1 MGKIYID
8 FLHLYISLGGYL
20 KKKNIAKKHKKTDL
34 TKRLEKVLQKTE
46 RRLKKK
52 NQFLMD
58 AVKRKKE
65 LQKTR
70 PDKDL
75 KFMADSL
82 QNENTSLKKHVE
94 HLKLKV
100 KSLEIE
106 NETHKQKKHELEQ
119 DVNQK
124 ATIIELLEKGEVEI
138 SGICHAVIEN
148 VKTKW
153 LGWPDGAIIEEVDVT
168 VLNNS
173 LDELKGVHLDLYV
186 AKDNKIIHKM
196 EGIKT
201 KKDIKPKGK
210 ISCKIHLFKS
220 LKKKGVYVLT
230 LKTYSESLGKELN
243 CLEKTIVI

>member
-1 MGKIYID
+1 M
-8 FLHLYISLGGYL
+8 
-20 KKKNIAKKHKKTDL
+20 KKKNVAKNKKTNL
-34 TKRLEKVLQKTE
+34 TKKLEKVLQKTE

-58 AVKRKKE
+58 AVKTKKE
-65 LQKTR
+65 LQKTGH
-70 PDKDL
+70 DKDL

-82 QNENTSLKKHVE
+82 QNENVSLKKHVE

-119 DVNQK
+119 DLNQK
-124 ATIIELLEKGEVEI
+124 ATIIELLEKGEIEI
-138 SGICHAVIEN
+138 SGICHTIVDNIR
-148 VKTKW
+148 TKW
-153 LGWPDGAIIEEVDVT
+153 IGWPDGAIIEEVDVT
-168 VLNNS
+168 IVNNS
-173 LDELKGVHLDLYV
+173 LDELKGIHLDLYLT
-186 AKDNKIIHKM
+186 KDNKILHKV

-210 ISCKIHLFKS
+210 TSCKIHLFKS
-220 LKKKGVYVLT
+220 LKKKGAYVLT

>member
-1 MGKIYID
+1 MKR
-8 FLHLYISLGGYL
+8 
-20 KKKNIAKKHKKTDL
+20 KKIAKIKKVDL
-34 TKRLEKVLQKTE
+34 AKRLEKVLRKTE

-58 AVKRKKE
+58 AVKKKRE
-65 LQKTR
+65 LQKVG
-70 PDKDL
+70 PNKDL
-75 KFMADSL
+75 KFMTESL

-106 NETHKQKKHELEQ
+106 NETHKQKKHDLEQ

-173 LDELKGVHLDLYV
+173 LDELKGMHLDLYIS
-186 AKDNKIIHKM
+186 KDNKIIHKL

-201 KKDIKPKGK
+201 KKNIKPKGK

-220 LKKKGVYVLT
+220 LKKKGAYILT
-230 LKTYSESLGKELN
+230 LKTYSEDLGKELN